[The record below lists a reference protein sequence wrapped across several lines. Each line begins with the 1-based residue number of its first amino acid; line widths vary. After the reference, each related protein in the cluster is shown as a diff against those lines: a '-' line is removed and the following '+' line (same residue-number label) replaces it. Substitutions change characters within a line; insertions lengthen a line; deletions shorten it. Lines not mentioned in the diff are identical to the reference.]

1 MRTGIAIGLFCI
13 SIVLVVLAIK
23 YKKDNTNTQPQ

>member
-1 MRTGIAIGLFCI
+1 MRTGIAIGLFAI

-23 YKKDNTNTQPQ
+23 YQKDNTNTKPE